1 MQVVAVWGI
10 IGAGSIPLD
19 DCPFG
24 RYLPLPAAAPC
35 LNWQLEIGA
44 GLSSR
49 AGLFSKPELHALR
62 YTMNNDKSRDA
73 APEQKRGCQECPAQ
87 RASGIEPAM
96 AAKGNRDV
104 SL

>member
-1 MQVVAVWGI
+1 M
-10 IGAGSIPLD
+10 
-19 DCPFG
+19 
-24 RYLPLPAAAPC
+24 
-35 LNWQLEIGA
+35 
-44 GLSSR
+44 
-49 AGLFSKPELHALR
+49 R

-104 SL
+104 SLLLGGLPTAEAAPDLQDHRHLKQAAASRGGNASRGKKLSQQQ